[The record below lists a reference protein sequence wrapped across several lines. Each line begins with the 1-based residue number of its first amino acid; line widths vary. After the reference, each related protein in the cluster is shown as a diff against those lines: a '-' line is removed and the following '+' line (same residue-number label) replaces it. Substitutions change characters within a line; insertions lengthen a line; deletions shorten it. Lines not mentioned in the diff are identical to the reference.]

1 VRESSFLG
9 NLEIQKEDSQ
19 KQKEEIKKEKEQQK
33 QDPKVK

>member
-19 KQKEEIKKEKEQQK
+19 KKEEIKKEKEQQK

>member
-19 KQKEEIKKEKEQQK
+19 KKEEIKKENEQQK